1 MQPSVESKVE
11 QLTQFYEHLDEK
23 GWTLKGFGEKPSE
36 IDLLE
41 NFDKVIDALS
51 TIDKKYFDVIADI
64 CKRMGRGMA
73 DFLTKDV
80 VSVEDYELYCHY
92 VAGLVGYGLSS
103 LFGCSGLED
112 SKFGTEEFEEISN
125 SMGLF
130 LQKTNIIRD
139 LKEDISENPP
149 RVFWPEE
156 IYKNY
161 VTNLFDL
168 LKWEHRYSALKC
180 LNHMITDALKH
191 AQHCLDYMKMLKDES
206 VFKFCAIP
214 QVMAISTLELCYNNY
229 EVFQYE
235 VKIRKGEAVRLILGC
250 TDYKAVCKLF
260 MFYAKKLKKKVP
272 SNDPHAQ
279 EINDRL
285 DKIVER
291 CQFELKQ

>member
-1 MQPSVESKVE
+1 MKPSIESKVE
-11 QLTQFYEHLDEK
+11 QLTQFYTHLDEK
-23 GWTLKGFGEKPSE
+23 GWTLKGFGDKPSE

-41 NFDKVIDALS
+41 NFNYVIDALA
-51 TIDKKYFDVIADI
+51 TIDKKYFEVIADI

-73 DFLTKDV
+73 DFLSKDV

-103 LFGCSGLED
+103 LFGRSGLED
-112 SKFGTEEFEEISN
+112 KRFGTEEFEEISN

-156 IYKNY
+156 IYNKY
-161 VTNLFDL
+161 VSNLFDL
-168 LKWEHRYSALKC
+168 LKWEHRYEALKC
-180 LNHMITDALKH
+180 LNHMITDAIKH
-191 AQHCLDYMKMLKDES
+191 TQHCLDYMKLINDKT
-206 VFKFCAIP
+206 VFKFCSIP
-214 QVMAISTLELCYNNY
+214 QVMAIATLELCYNNY

-260 MFYAKKLKKKVP
+260 LHYANKLKNKVP
-272 SNDPHAQ
+272 SKDPQAAVM
-279 EINDRL
+279 IDRL
-285 DKIVER
+285 NKLIER
-291 CQFELKQ
+291 CKFELKQ